1 MKNNIDNI
9 YALEIIRY
17 ENNETLY
24 ILLLHEIDKK
34 SIIDKKNI
42 WLTNIQYVLE
52 TINKYELK
60 IKLNLLGLSFRKL
73 TADTCYNTDS
83 NKSIKS
89 SKNFTLKSS
98 YEN

>member
-34 SIIDKKNI
+34 SIIDKKI
-42 WLTNIQYVLE
+42 Y
-52 TINKYELK
+52 
-60 IKLNLLGLSFRKL
+60 G
-73 TADTCYNTDS
+73 
-83 NKSIKS
+83 
-89 SKNFTLKSS
+89 
-98 YEN
+98 